1 MDNERTAVI
10 NIGDEEYTLL
20 LTTKATKE
28 IAGRYGGLENLGEK
42 LMKSENFEM
51 AIGEIVWLIT
61 LLANQSI
68 LIHNL
73 KDKEHPKELLTEDV
87 VELLTTPL
95 DLAGYK
101 TAITEALYKGTKRN
115 VESEKDA
122 KNAQVGSRSPMR
134 SCLPSF
140 FITALPTC
148 ISARMRCG

>member
-1 MDNERTAVI
+1 MTDERSATI
-10 NIGDEEYTLL
+10 NIGGDEYTLL

-28 IAGRYGGLENLGEK
+28 IAARYGGLENLGDK

-68 LIHNL
+68 LVHNL
-73 KDKEHPKELLTEDV
+73 KHKECPMELITEEA

-95 DLAGYK
+95 DLADYR

-115 VESEKDA
+115 IESENDA
-122 KNAQVGSRSPMR
+122 KNGCAE
-134 SCLPSF
+134 
-140 FITALPTC
+140 
-148 ISARMRCG
+148 